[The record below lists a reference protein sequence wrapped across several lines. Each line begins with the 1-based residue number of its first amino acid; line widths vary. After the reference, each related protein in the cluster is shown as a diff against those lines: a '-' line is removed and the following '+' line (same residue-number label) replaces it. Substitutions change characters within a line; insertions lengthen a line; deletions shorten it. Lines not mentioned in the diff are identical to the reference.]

1 MNSNSAL
8 KAGKEGFVFALA
20 SIILVLLLGFL
31 LAKLLKIEKK
41 EDFEQHRKVMDSLS
55 PEQRRAKGLA
65 WYPLNAIQQ
74 GYTIG
79 ERAFVVV
86 ERTQGKGQ
94 EHQFRAGKTV
104 RFYTQHSHKP
114 TGDVAGRHFFP

>member
-1 MNSNSAL
+1 MENELQELIDIS
-8 KAGKEGFVFALA
+8 E
-20 SIILVLLLGFL
+20 
-31 LAKLLKIEKK
+31 LLKVEKK
-41 EDFEQHRKVMDSLS
+41 EDFEQHRKLMDSLS

-65 WYPLNAIQQ
+65 WYPLNVVQQ

-94 EHQFRAGKTV
+94 EHQFRSGKTV
-104 RFYTQHSHKP
+104 RFYTQQ
-114 TGDVAGRHFFP
+114 AGVHNPERNGVIYYVDKD